1 MSQHQSDNFQALHSR
16 LESLRQ
22 ELVQR
27 KQRVTRDLAHTEHGL
42 SRNLTEQAV
51 EVQNDE
57 TLHAID
63 TATDVELAEVDE
75 ALRRM
80 GEGEYGV
87 CRDCGQ
93 PIAPLRLAR
102 LPQAVT
108 CAACAR

>member
-1 MSQHQSDNFQALHSR
+1 MSQYRSDNFQALHGR

-27 KQRVTRDLAHTEHGL
+27 KQRVMRDLAHAENGL

-57 TLHAID
+57 SLHAID
-63 TATDVELAEVDE
+63 TATDAELAEVQE

-87 CRDCGQ
+87 CRDCRQ
-93 PIAPLRLAR
+93 PIAPLRLAS
-102 LPQAVT
+102 LPQVVT